1 MPELAHQTW
10 IPKLCPM
17 ESCDRLGLKNQIK
30 WDHILKE
37 EVVYLKYV
45 QCIIVQEGHR
55 DLVLASPG
63 FPGKCQGVFS
73 YSQNQTLLALLPI
86 GAGRHAD
93 TQHST
98 TTILPGAFLLYYLTC
113 TFPWAANSPLPAWH
127 HQCTSPPHIS
137 YTFQENRIRPITNPQ
152 ALPML

>member
-93 TQHST
+93 TYNTQPLQFSQVHSSCT
-98 TTILPGAFLLYYLTC
+98 TSPAPFPGQQTHPSLPGTNSVPHLH
-113 TFPWAANSPLPAWH
+113 TFHTLFRK
-127 HQCTSPPHIS
+127 TG
-137 YTFQENRIRPITNPQ
+137 
-152 ALPML
+152 